1 MWAVI
6 LLVATLSWAVSWE
19 EFQRKY
25 EEFLGKFRDYKPP
38 SLSEDKKKKLE
49 EDVKKVQENAQRSK
63 GMFEIQNG
71 QLKFKD
77 NGTETNKA
85 NVGFGNGTAFYL
97 LMSSSVP
104 KNVWR
109 NYADFVENAKL
120 EDRVVFVLR
129 GCVGGCTYIR
139 PTLEFL
145 QDILK
150 DGNRER
156 NIGLWI
162 DPFIFRRFGVKEV
175 PCLVMV
181 KGDQL
186 VDVEL
191 SPGRLDNLKAR
202 GKEWISCGDWS
213 LGWHFKQLCEKSKE
227 EDVCA
232 LARRYSPY

>member
-1 MWAVI
+1 MWLVI
-6 LLVATLSWAVSWE
+6 LLAATLSWAVSWE

-25 EEFLGKFRDYKPP
+25 EEFLERFRNYKPP
-38 SLSEDKKKKLE
+38 SLSEERKKKLE
-49 EDVKKVQENAQRSK
+49 EDVKKVQENTQRSK
-63 GMFEIQNG
+63 GMFEVQEG
-71 QLKFKD
+71 QVKFK
-77 NGTETNKA
+77 G
-85 NVGFGNGTAFYL
+85 GNMSSSNAGLSSRTVFYL

-104 KNVWR
+104 KSIWK
-109 NYADFVENAKL
+109 NYADFVEKAKL

-150 DGNRER
+150 DGERER
-156 NIGLWI
+156 SIGIWI

-202 GKEWISCGDWS
+202 GKEWLSCGDWS

-227 EDVCA
+227 EDVCS
-232 LARRYSPY
+232 LARKYSPY

>member
-1 MWAVI
+1 MWLVI
-6 LLVATLSWAVSWE
+6 LLSATLSWAVSWE
-19 EFQRKY
+19 EFQRRY
-25 EEFLGKFRDYKPP
+25 EEFLEKFRNYKPP
-38 SLSEDKKKKLE
+38 SLSEERKKKLE
-49 EDVKKVQENAQRSK
+49 EDVKKLQENSQRSK
-63 GMFEIQNG
+63 GMFEVQEG
-71 QLKFKD
+71 QVKFK
-77 NGTETNKA
+77 G
-85 NVGFGNGTAFYL
+85 GNAGGVNAGLSSRTVFYL

-104 KNVWR
+104 KSIWK
-109 NYADFVENAKL
+109 NYADFVEKAKL

-150 DGNRER
+150 DGDRER
-156 NIGLWI
+156 SIGIWI

-227 EDVCA
+227 EDVCV

>member
-1 MWAVI
+1 MWVVI

-19 EFQRKY
+19 ELRRKY

-38 SLSEDKKKKLE
+38 GLSEDKKKKLE
-49 EDVKKVQENAQRSK
+49 EDVKRLQENAKNSK
-63 GMFEIQNG
+63 GMFEVQGG
-71 QLKFKD
+71 QVRFKGG
-77 NGTETNKA
+77 NEGFA
-85 NVGFGNGTAFYL
+85 NVGLSSGTAFYL

-104 KNVWR
+104 KSIWR
-109 NYADFVENAKL
+109 NYADFVEGAKL
-120 EDRVVFVLR
+120 EDKVVFVLR

-186 VDVEL
+186 VDVGL
-191 SPGRLDNLKAR
+191 SPGRLDNLKVR
-202 GKEWISCGDWS
+202 GEEWISCGDWS

-232 LARRYSPY
+232 LARKYSPY

>member
-1 MWAVI
+1 MWLVI
-6 LLVATLSWAVSWE
+6 LLAATLSWAVSWE

-25 EEFLGKFRDYKPP
+25 EEFLEKFRNYKPP
-38 SLSEDKKKKLE
+38 SLSEERKKKLE
-49 EDVKKVQENAQRSK
+49 EDVKRLQEGAQRSK
-63 GMFEIQNG
+63 GMFEVQGG
-71 QLKFKD
+71 QVKFKGGNVGGVNAGLS
-77 NGTETNKA
+77 NGT
-85 NVGFGNGTAFYL
+85 VFYL

-104 KNVWR
+104 KSIWK
-109 NYADFVENAKL
+109 NYADFVEKAKL
-120 EDRVVFVLR
+120 EDKVVFVLR

-150 DGNRER
+150 DGDRER
-156 NIGLWI
+156 SIGIWI

-191 SPGRLDNLKAR
+191 SPGRVDNLKAR

-227 EDVCA
+227 EDVCV
-232 LARRYSPY
+232 LARKYSPY

>member
-1 MWAVI
+1 MWVVI
-6 LLVATLSWAVSWE
+6 LLAVSLSWAVSWE
-19 EFQRKY
+19 ELQRKY
-25 EEFLGKFRDYKPP
+25 EEFLQKFRNYKPP
-38 SLSEDKKKKLE
+38 ELSEERRKKLE
-49 EDVKKVQENAQRSK
+49 EDTRRLQENAKNSK
-63 GMFEIQNG
+63 GMFEVQGG
-71 QLKFKD
+71 QVKLRGGSGGSA
-77 NGTETNKA
+77 NAGLSSGT
-85 NVGFGNGTAFYL
+85 VFYL

-104 KNVWR
+104 KSVWR
-109 NYADFVENAKL
+109 SYADFVERAKL

-129 GCVGGCTYIR
+129 GCVGGCTYIK

-150 DGNRER
+150 DGDRER
-156 NIGLWI
+156 NIGIWI

-186 VDVEL
+186 VDVGL
-191 SPGRLDNLKAR
+191 SPGRLDNLKVR
-202 GKEWISCGDWS
+202 GREWISCGDWS

-227 EDVCA
+227 EDVCR

>member
-1 MWAVI
+1 MWGVVLLAVSF
-6 LLVATLSWAVSWE
+6 SWAVSWE
-19 EFQRKY
+19 EFQKKY
-25 EEFLGKFRDYKPP
+25 EEFLQKFRNYKPP
-38 SLSEDKKKKLE
+38 ELSEEKRKKLE
-49 EDVKKVQENAQRSK
+49 EDAKRLQENAQRSK
-63 GMFEIQNG
+63 GMFEVQGG
-71 QLKFKD
+71 QVRFKGG
-77 NGTETNKA
+77 NAGGV
-85 NVGFGNGTAFYL
+85 NVGLSNGTAFYL

-104 KNVWR
+104 KSIWR
-109 NYADFVENAKL
+109 NYADFVERAKL
-120 EDRVVFVLR
+120 EDKVVFVLR

-150 DGNRER
+150 DGERER
-156 NIGLWI
+156 NIGIWI

-191 SPGRLDNLKAR
+191 SPGRLDNLKVR

-227 EDVCA
+227 EDVCS
-232 LARRYSPY
+232 LARKYSPY

>member
-6 LLVATLSWAVSWE
+6 LLVVSLSWAVSWE
-19 EFQRKY
+19 EVQKKY
-25 EEFLGKFRDYKPP
+25 EEFLEKFRNYKPP
-38 SLSEDKKKKLE
+38 GLSEDRKKKLE
-49 EDVKKVQENAQRSK
+49 EDVKKLQENAQKSK
-63 GMFEIQNG
+63 GMFEVQGG
-71 QLKFKD
+71 QIKFKGGGVE
-77 NGTETNKA
+77 GTSAGLSSKA
-85 NVGFGNGTAFYL
+85 AFYL

-104 KNVWR
+104 KSIWKS
-109 NYADFVENAKL
+109 YADFVERAKL

-150 DGNRER
+150 DGERER

-191 SPGRLDNLKAR
+191 SPGRLDNLKVR
-202 GKEWISCGDWS
+202 GKEWRSCGDWS
-213 LGWHFKQLCEKSKE
+213 LGWHFKVLCEKSKE

-232 LARRYSPY
+232 LARKYSPY

>member
-6 LLVATLSWAVSWE
+6 LLVVALSWAVSWE
-19 EFQRKY
+19 EFLQ
-25 EEFLGKFRDYKPP
+25 KFRNYKPP
-38 SLSEDKKKKLE
+38 ELSEERKKKLE

-63 GMFEIQNG
+63 GMFEVQG
-71 QLKFKD
+71 GRVRFKGG
-77 NGTETNKA
+77 NEGFA
-85 NVGFGNGTAFYL
+85 NVGLSSGTAFYL

-104 KNVWR
+104 KSVWKG
-109 NYADFVENAKL
+109 YADFVEKAKL

-150 DGNRER
+150 DGERER
-156 NIGLWI
+156 NIGIWI
-162 DPFIFRRFGVKEV
+162 DPFIFRRFGVREV

-191 SPGRLDNLKAR
+191 SPGRLDNLKVR
-202 GKEWISCGDWS
+202 GREWISCGDWS
-213 LGWHFKQLCEKSKE
+213 LGWHFKELCEKSKE

-232 LARRYSPY
+232 LARKYSPY

>member
-1 MWAVI
+1 MWVLI
-6 LLVATLSWAVSWE
+6 FLFISLVWAVSWDDM
-19 EFQRKY
+19 QKKY
-25 EEFLGKFRDYKPP
+25 EEFLERFKNYRPQ
-38 SLSEDKKKKLE
+38 SLPEDRKKKLE
-49 EDVKKVQENAQRSK
+49 EDVKRVQEEAQRYK
-63 GMFEIQNG
+63 GMFEVRDG
-71 QLKFKD
+71 QLRFRG
-77 NGTETNKA
+77 NEGLMSRSHI
-85 NVGFGNGTAFYL
+85 GFQRGTAFYL

-104 KNVWR
+104 KSVWKS
-109 NYADFVENAKL
+109 YADFVESAHL
-120 EDRVVFVLR
+120 EDKVVFVLR

-150 DGNRER
+150 DGGRER

-181 KGDQL
+181 KGDEL
-186 VDVEL
+186 LDVGL

-213 LGWHFKQLCEKSKE
+213 LGWHFRELCEKSKE
-227 EDVCA
+227 EDVCT
-232 LARRYSPY
+232 LARKYSPY

>member
-19 EFQRKY
+19 ELQKKY
-25 EEFLGKFRDYKPP
+25 EEFLGKFRNYKPP
-38 SLSEDKKKKLE
+38 GLSEEKKKKLE
-49 EDVKKVQENAQRSK
+49 EDVKRLQENAQKSK
-63 GMFEIQNG
+63 GMFEVQGG
-71 QLKFKD
+71 QVKFK
-77 NGTETNKA
+77 GG
-85 NVGFGNGTAFYL
+85 NVGGVNVGLSSGTAFYL

-104 KNVWR
+104 KSVWR
-109 NYADFVENAKL
+109 SYADFVENAKL
-120 EDRVVFVLR
+120 EDKVVFVLR

-145 QDILK
+145 RDILK

-186 VDVEL
+186 VDVGL
-191 SPGRLDNLKAR
+191 SPGQLDNLKVR

-227 EDVCA
+227 EDVCS
-232 LARRYSPY
+232 LARKYSPY

>member
-1 MWAVI
+1 MI
-6 LLVATLSWAVSWE
+6 LLVASLSWAVSWE
-19 EFQRKY
+19 ELQKKY
-25 EEFLGKFRDYKPP
+25 EEFLQKFRDYKPP

-49 EDVKKVQENAQRSK
+49 EDTKRLQENAQKSK
-63 GMFEIQNG
+63 GMFEVQNG
-71 QLKFKD
+71 QVKFKGG
-77 NGTETNKA
+77 NEGFA
-85 NVGFGNGTAFYL
+85 NVGFSSRAAFYL

-104 KNVWR
+104 KSVWR
-109 NYADFVENAKL
+109 SYADFVENAKL

-150 DGNRER
+150 DGEKER
-156 NIGLWI
+156 RIGIWI

-191 SPGRLDNLKAR
+191 SPGRLDNLKVR

-213 LGWHFKQLCEKSKE
+213 LGWHFKELCEKSKE
-227 EDVCA
+227 EDVCG
-232 LARRYSPY
+232 LAKKYSPY

>member
-6 LLVATLSWAVSWE
+6 LLMASLSWAVSWE
-19 EFQRKY
+19 ELQKKY

-38 SLSEDKKKKLE
+38 GLSEDKKKKLE
-49 EDVKKVQENAQRSK
+49 EDTKRLQENAKNSK
-63 GMFEIQNG
+63 GMFEVQEG
-71 QLKFKD
+71 RVRFK
-77 NGTETNKA
+77 GG
-85 NVGFGNGTAFYL
+85 NVGSANAGFSSGTAFYL

-104 KNVWR
+104 KGVWR

-120 EDRVVFVLR
+120 EDKVVFVLR
-129 GCVGGCTYIR
+129 GCVGGCTYIK

-150 DGNRER
+150 DGERER

-181 KGDQL
+181 KGDQIL
-186 VDVEL
+186 DVEL
-191 SPGRLDNLKAR
+191 SPGRLDNLKTR
-202 GKEWISCGDWS
+202 GKEWVSCGDWS
-213 LGWHFKQLCEKSKE
+213 LGWHFKELCEKSKE

-232 LARRYSPY
+232 LAKKYSPY

>member
-1 MWAVI
+1 MWLVI
-6 LLVATLSWAVSWE
+6 LLAATLSWAVSWE
-19 EFQRKY
+19 EFQRRY
-25 EEFLGKFRDYKPP
+25 EEFLEKFRNYKPP
-38 SLSEDKKKKLE
+38 SLSEERKKKLE
-49 EDVKKVQENAQRSK
+49 EDVKRLQQDAQRSK
-63 GMFEIQNG
+63 GMFEVQEG
-71 QLKFKD
+71 QVRFKGGSVGGV
-77 NGTETNKA
+77 NAGLSSGT
-85 NVGFGNGTAFYL
+85 VFYL

-104 KNVWR
+104 KSIWR
-109 NYADFVENAKL
+109 NYADFVERAKL

-150 DGNRER
+150 DGDRER
-156 NIGLWI
+156 RIGIWI

-191 SPGRLDNLKAR
+191 SPGRVDNLKVR
-202 GKEWISCGDWS
+202 GREWLSCGDWS

-227 EDVCA
+227 EDVCS
-232 LARRYSPY
+232 LARKYSPY

>member
-1 MWAVI
+1 MWVVI
-6 LLVATLSWAVSWE
+6 LLAVSLSWAVSWE
-19 EFQRKY
+19 ELQKKY
-25 EEFLGKFRDYKPP
+25 EEFLQKFRNYKPP
-38 SLSEDKKKKLE
+38 ELSEERRKKLE
-49 EDVKKVQENAQRSK
+49 EDVKRLQENAQRSK
-63 GMFEIQNG
+63 GMFEVRGG
-71 QLKFKD
+71 QVKLREGSGGSA
-77 NGTETNKA
+77 NAGLSGGT
-85 NVGFGNGTAFYL
+85 VFYL

-104 KNVWR
+104 KSVWR
-109 NYADFVENAKL
+109 SYADFVERAKL

-156 NIGLWI
+156 NIGIWI

-191 SPGRLDNLKAR
+191 SPGRLDNLKVR

-227 EDVCA
+227 EEVCA
-232 LARRYSPY
+232 LARKYSPY

>member
-6 LLVATLSWAVSWE
+6 LLMASLSWAVSWE
-19 EFQRKY
+19 EFQKKY
-25 EEFLGKFRDYKPP
+25 EEFLQRFRGYKPP
-38 SLSEDKKKKLE
+38 GLSEDKKKKLE
-49 EDVKKVQENAQRSK
+49 EDVRRLQENSQRSK
-63 GMFEIQNG
+63 GMFEVNEG
-71 QLKFKD
+71 QIKFKGG
-77 NGTETNKA
+77 NAGGSNASLSSGT
-85 NVGFGNGTAFYL
+85 VFYL

-104 KNVWR
+104 KSVWKS
-109 NYADFVENAKL
+109 YADFVENAKL
-120 EDRVVFVLR
+120 EDKVVFVLR
-129 GCVGGCTYIR
+129 GCVGGCTYIK

-145 QDILK
+145 MDILK
-150 DGNRER
+150 DGDRER
-156 NIGLWI
+156 NIGIWI

-191 SPGRLDNLKAR
+191 SPGRLDNLKVR

-213 LGWHFKQLCEKSKE
+213 LGWHFREICEKSKE
-227 EDVCA
+227 EDVCN

>member
-1 MWAVI
+1 MWVLMFLFI
-6 LLVATLSWAVSWE
+6 SLVWALSWDDM
-19 EFQRKY
+19 QKKY
-25 EEFLGKFRDYKPP
+25 EEFLERFKTYRPP
-38 SLSEDKKKKLE
+38 SLPEDRKKKLE
-49 EDVKKVQENAQRSK
+49 EDVRRAQEESQRYK
-63 GMFEIQNG
+63 GMFEVQNG
-71 QLKFKD
+71 QLRFRGD
-77 NGTETNKA
+77 G
-85 NVGFGNGTAFYL
+85 GLMSRSPMGLQRGTAFYL

-104 KNVWR
+104 KSVWKS
-109 NYADFVENAKL
+109 YADFIESAKL

-150 DGNRER
+150 DGERER

-181 KGDQL
+181 KGDEL
-186 VDVEL
+186 LDVGL
-191 SPGRLDNLKAR
+191 SPGRLDNLKVR

-213 LGWHFKQLCEKSKE
+213 LGWHFRELCEKSKE
-227 EDVCA
+227 EDVCT
-232 LARRYSPY
+232 LARKYSPY